1 MGNLMERRRA
11 LMTGLSAI
19 PGAKI
24 TTMPTS
30 TTLGQTFADANLELI
45 ADNEILL
52 WNIKGDSKQAGGSV
66 GVKFGIIVV
75 QNRRRVENASARKD
89 MASVVAPNLALPS
102 SSWITSYGGGVY
114 VSGGKY
120 TTGGSDLAYI
130 GVGNTI
136 DFIQI
141 PYDVGWNV

>member
-1 MGNLMERRRA
+1 MSDLILRRRA
-11 LMTGLSAI
+11 LMAGLSAI

-24 TTMPTS
+24 TTMPTN

-52 WNIKGDSKQAGGSV
+52 WNIKGDSRQGGGTV
-66 GVKFGIIVV
+66 GVKFGIVVV
-75 QNRRRVENASARKD
+75 QNRILVTNASARKD
-89 MASVVAPNLALPS
+89 MASIAAPNLALPS
-102 SSWITSYGGGVY
+102 SSWITSYSGGVY

-120 TTGGSDLAYI
+120 TTGGSPLAII

>member
-1 MGNLMERRRA
+1 MGNLMEHRRA
-11 LMTGLSAI
+11 LMAGLSAI

-24 TTMPTS
+24 TTMPTN

-52 WNIKGDSKQAGGSV
+52 WNIKGDSRPNATV
-66 GVKFGIIVV
+66 GLKFGIVVV
-75 QNRRRVENASARKD
+75 QNRIRVENASARKD
-89 MASVVAPNLALPS
+89 MASIVAPNLALPS
-102 SSWITSYGGGVY
+102 SSWITAYGGGVT

-120 TTGGSDLAYI
+120 TTGGSPIAVI

>member
-1 MGNLMERRRA
+1 MSNLILRRRA
-11 LMTGLSAI
+11 LMAGLSAI

-30 TTLGQTFADANLELI
+30 ASLGQTFTDANLELI

-52 WNIKGDSKQAGGSV
+52 WNIKGDSRQSGGTV
-66 GVKFGIIVV
+66 GLKFGIVVV
-75 QNRRRVENASARKD
+75 QNRLRVENASARKD
-89 MASVVAPNLALPS
+89 MASIVAPNLALPS
-102 SSWITSYGGGVY
+102 SSWISAYGGGVS
-114 VSGGKY
+114 VSNGKY
-120 TTGGSDLAYI
+120 TTSGSPIAFI
-130 GVGNTI
+130 GAGNTI

>member
-1 MGNLMERRRA
+1 MSDLILRRRA
-11 LMTGLSAI
+11 LMAGLSAI

-24 TTMPTS
+24 TTMPTN

-52 WNIKGDSKQAGGSV
+52 WNIKGDSMQGGGTI
-66 GVKFGIIVV
+66 GVKFGIVVV
-75 QNRRRVENASARKD
+75 QNRLRVENTSAQKQ
-89 MASVVAPNLALPS
+89 MASIAAPNLALPS
-102 SSWITSYGGGVY
+102 SSWNTAYGGGVI

-120 TTGGSDLAYI
+120 TTGGSSIASI